1 MDNGFDFRCG
11 SYYSRTPALEPEFC
25 FVSVKR
31 VSCDTN
37 QLHTLGI
44 KAASPNGL
52 AAVYETEILVFR
64 AGARH
69 NRTSLIRIRNV
80 NIGNSALIAGNSCID
95 ILYIVLDHCF

>member
-1 MDNGFDFRCG
+1 M
-11 SYYSRTPALEPEFC
+11 YSGLC
-25 FVSVKR
+25 LVKR
-31 VSCDTN
+31 KKPTDPDVN
-37 QLHTLGI
+37 QQ
-44 KAASPNGL
+44 AAF
-52 AAVYETEILVFR
+52 AVEILVFR